1 MTDNTT
7 PLPGTPDAV
16 GLALAPYV
24 KGLFVVSAAAS
35 VLLFLL
41 VLAQPQWAAGIA
53 DAMVDVLKGF
63 YHEPEMDIT

>member
-16 GLALAPYV
+16 CLAAAPYM

-35 VLLFLL
+35 ALIFLL
-41 VLAQPQWAAGIA
+41 VVAQPQWAAGIA
-53 DAMVDVLKGF
+53 DALVNALQGF